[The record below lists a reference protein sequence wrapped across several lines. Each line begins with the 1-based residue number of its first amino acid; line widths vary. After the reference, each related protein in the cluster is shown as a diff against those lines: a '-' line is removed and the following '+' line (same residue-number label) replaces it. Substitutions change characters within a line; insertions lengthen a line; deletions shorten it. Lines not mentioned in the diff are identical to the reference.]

1 MNNLRTVWKG
11 VKHRSTTPCHTLYP
25 HPYTWVPPLEA
36 HIPIRTP
43 PLMLHLIH
51 TPTQVGSIASSF
63 TPLIRI
69 ILIIHITHT
78 TIRTSSALPL
88 LLL

>member
-1 MNNLRTVWKG
+1 
-11 VKHRSTTPCHTLYP
+11 
-25 HPYTWVPPLEA
+25 
-36 HIPIRTP
+36 
-43 PLMLHLIH
+43 MLHLIH
-51 TPTQVGSIASSF
+51 TPTQVVSIASSF

-78 TIRTSSALPL
+78 IIRTSSALPL